1 MKDGQKTQIVS
12 FIFLSPRREASL
24 PKSLAQGQGFHC
36 HALYNVEA
44 MCFEVRSYFGTQSVG
59 DLNESRNK

>member
-36 HALYNVEA
+36 HALYNVA
-44 MCFEVRSYFGTQSVG
+44 ITYFEVRSYFGTQSVG